1 MKLRVEFV
9 YPEPT
14 RSPSPRKTN
23 VSDSSRSDIA
33 SAGNSSSEAIFS
45 ELQTLRKKYDAVVE
59 YTVQLTAERD
69 TIVSQLEDAKRSKKT
84 PLSPR
89 KGERV
94 MDKKVVQGFSL
105 LSLLVVALL
114 SFVAGKYLKL
124 P

>member
-1 MKLRVEFV
+1 MSEF
-9 YPEPT
+9 
-14 RSPSPRKTN
+14 
-23 VSDSSRSDIA
+23 SRSDGTPA
-33 SAGNSSSEAIFS
+33 ANNSSDAIFS

-89 KGERV
+89 KGDRIVE
-94 MDKKVVQGFSL
+94 KKVVQGFSL
-105 LSLLVVALL
+105 LSLIVVALL
-114 SFVAGKYLKL
+114 SFVAGKYVKL